1 MATDNLK
8 QSLKN
13 LHASLAATANVDPE
27 LTTLL
32 QVLERDIQSLL
43 ERQPS
48 QAAESALTSQPG
60 QPADSQLDLQPAP
73 QPAIVPDAESLVE
86 RAQEISAKF
95 AVRHPH
101 MEPALRELAD
111 TLARIGI

>member
-8 QSLKN
+8 QSLEN
-13 LHASLAATANVDPE
+13 LHASLKATADVDPD
-27 LTTLL
+27 LAALL
-32 QVLERDIQSLL
+32 QVLERDIQTLL
-43 ERQPS
+43 ERQ
-48 QAAESALTSQPG
+48 QQSATQSET
-60 QPADSQLDLQPAP
+60 LQSEAPLEP
-73 QPAIVPDAESLVE
+73 QPAIVPDADSLVE